1 MDHAAVRSEL
11 QRILAHPT
19 FKNSARCLNFLRYVV
34 EHSLRGDNEILKERT
49 LGVEVFGRD
58 AAYDNN
64 QDPIVRSTASEVR
77 KRLAQY
83 YMEPAH
89 QYEVRIQLN
98 AGSYVPEFQFL
109 TSIPETQAPPT
120 AVIELVAP
128 VAASIRPEAPKRLST
143 YIAALAVAALLITAL
158 VWLYGLAKTQ
168 MAKSTTAVTAPT
180 LAETFW
186 TPIMAPAN
194 RVLVCVGLPQP
205 QIVGNSADTTY
216 IKLSEAA
223 MLSRLAAFF
232 NTKGRA
238 FDLKDSKSVSFA
250 DIQHSPTIVLG
261 GWSNPWMM
269 GSVGMQRYYFG
280 HQPGTTLHWIE
291 DRQNPSSRKWIVDTS
306 VNPSKLERDYAIIT
320 RIPDVEAGHPRM
332 HIGGL
337 GENGTI
343 AAMDCVMD
351 AKCIETLVSHAPKDW
366 MTQNGVEWVIAIPM
380 VSGSPDSPQ
389 VLDVTVMSRE
399 R

>member
-1 MDHAAVRSEL
+1 MGHAAVQNEL
-11 QRILAHPT
+11 QQILAHPT
-19 FKNSARCLNFLRYVV
+19 FKNSTRCLNFLRYVV

-58 AAYDNN
+58 AAYDNS

-83 YMEPAH
+83 YMESAH
-89 QYEVRIQLN
+89 HHEVRIQLN

-120 AVIELVAP
+120 VEKEVVSP
-128 VAASIRPEAPKRLST
+128 VAASIRPEAPKRLSI
-143 YIAALAVAALLITAL
+143 YIVVLAVAALLITAM
-158 VWLYGLAKTQ
+158 VSLYGRAKTQ
-168 MAKSTTAVTAPT
+168 MTKSAAGVTVPT
-180 LAETFW
+180 SAEIFW
-186 TPIMAPAN
+186 YPIMAPAN

-205 QIVGNSADTTY
+205 QIMDNSADTTY
-216 IKLSEAA
+216 IKLSEAS

-232 NTKGRA
+232 NAKGRA
-238 FDLKDSKSVSFA
+238 LDLKNAKSVSFA

-261 GWSNPWMM
+261 GWSNPWMI
-269 GSVGMQRYYFG
+269 GSVEKQRYYFG

-291 DRQNPSSRKWIVDTS
+291 DRQHPSNRKWIVDTS
-306 VNPSKLERDYAIIT
+306 VHPSKLERDYAIII
-320 RIPDVEAGHPRM
+320 RIPDAEAGHPRVY
-332 HIGGL
+332 IGGL

-351 AKCIETLVSHAPKDW
+351 TKCIETLASHAPKDW
-366 MTQNGVEWVIAIPM
+366 MSQNGVEWVIAIPM
-380 VSGSPDSPQ
+380 ISGSPDSPQ
-389 VLDVTVMSRE
+389 VLDVTEMSKE
-399 R
+399 